1 MTYPYTDLS
10 FNLGLLTSTLDT
22 LESTPTIVLV
32 LVSSPGKSCS
42 SEKHRNKLLFLTL
55 ELSIKGSL
63 TFTRASEE
71 FVLVFGCGIMIVDK
85 NMTEIAGVVSVKMI

>member
-1 MTYPYTDLS
+1 MSLILRL
-10 FNLGLLTSTLDT
+10 FTSTLDT
-22 LESTPTIVLV
+22 LKSTSTVA
-32 LVSSPGKSCS
+32 LVSSYGKSYS
-42 SEKHRNKLLFLTL
+42 SEKHRNELLFLTL

-85 NMTEIAGVVSVKMI
+85 NMTEIAGVASGKVIQ